1 VAIKLKEDFL
11 FTLQSRELTV
21 AKTTKSRQNQRKS
34 QQQQSSSTICRNIA
48 YLRVSTALQDA
59 DNQKLGIVNYAAHEG
74 LQPVEFFEE
83 TTSGKTPIKDR
94 KLQQVIESMVKGDNL
109 IVSELSRLGRNM
121 VEVMTVLDLL
131 MNKECRVYAVKG
143 GYRLDQTTPS
153 KILSMVLCM
162 AAEIERD
169 LISQR
174 TKEALARR
182 KAEGKTLGRP
192 KGSYGVSK
200 LDQYEDEIRRLSSH
214 GVPKAAIA
222 RMHSCSWQ
230 TVHTW
235 MRRNGVETK
244 HKQV

>member
-1 VAIKLKEDFL
+1 M
-11 FTLQSRELTV
+11 
-21 AKTTKSRQNQRKS
+21 TKSTRTPPKRKKLPAHKQATS
-34 QQQQSSSTICRNIA
+34 AHRNIA
-48 YLRVSTALQDA
+48 YLRVSTAMQDA
-59 DNQKLGIVNYAAHEG
+59 DNQKLGIVDFAAHEG
-74 LQPVEFFEE
+74 LQPVEFIEE

-94 KLQQVIESMVKGDNL
+94 QLQQVIESMVKGDNL

-121 VEVMTVLDLL
+121 VEVMSVLDLL
-131 MNKECRVYAVKG
+131 MKKECRVYAVKG
-143 GYRLDQTTPS
+143 GYRLDQTISS

-182 KAEGKTLGRP
+182 KAEGKPLGRP

-200 LDQYEDEIRRLSSH
+200 LDQYGDDIRKLLSH
-214 GVPKAAIA
+214 GVAKAAIA
-222 RMHSCSWQ
+222 RMYDCSWQ

-235 MRRNGVETK
+235 TQRKATPL
-244 HKQV
+244 